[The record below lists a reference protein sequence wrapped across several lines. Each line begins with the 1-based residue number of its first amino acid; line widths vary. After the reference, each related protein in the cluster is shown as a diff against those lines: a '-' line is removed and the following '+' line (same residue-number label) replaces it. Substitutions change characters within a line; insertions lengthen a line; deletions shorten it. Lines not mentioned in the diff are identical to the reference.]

1 MLLWYCMVNPFLKSI
16 EFFRNAISTI
26 KLGKNR
32 KIRIKYLK
40 NQYQNGHSHISF
52 KKSKISTK
60 LDLPAAQDPIKRL
73 DLLNS
78 TDTSLKVL
86 KFLTSIFDNL
96 IKITTT
102 FFVNLK

>member
-1 MLLWYCMVNPFLKSI
+1 
-16 EFFRNAISTI
+16 
-26 KLGKNR
+26 
-32 KIRIKYLK
+32 
-40 NQYQNGHSHISF
+40 
-52 KKSKISTK
+52 

-96 IKITTT
+96 MKITTT
-102 FFVNLK
+102 IFVNLK